1 VPVQDALG
9 EFAATGAGAVVGN
22 REALAEQVPDAAD
35 SDLAGGQVAVHASLG
50 AQAADL
56 VLMVFPLFQI
66 ICCFLSIALD

>member
-1 VPVQDALG
+1 VQDALG

-22 REALAEQVPDAAD
+22 REALAEQV
-35 SDLAGGQVAVHASLG
+35 QVAVHASLG